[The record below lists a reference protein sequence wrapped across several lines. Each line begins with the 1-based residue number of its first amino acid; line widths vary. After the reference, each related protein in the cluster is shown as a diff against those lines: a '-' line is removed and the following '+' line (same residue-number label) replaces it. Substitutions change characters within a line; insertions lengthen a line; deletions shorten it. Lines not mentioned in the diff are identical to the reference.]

1 MEEKKDI
8 AAQWEMWQ
16 VDLVHLPDQNDVFSM
31 DTHPECAYNN
41 NFYIIQ
47 SIFFF
52 FSKCSFFKMTLFPR
66 TYMYL

>member
-31 DTHPECAYNN
+31 DTLSTQNA
-41 NFYIIQ
+41 
-47 SIFFF
+47 
-52 FSKCSFFKMTLFPR
+52 R
-66 TYMYL
+66 TTTFI